1 MVNILFK
8 KSYLH
13 KFLTPL
19 PFDDLWGT
27 KGVFTTIRVV
37 GCPPKF
43 ILLDEHIRNLNMSLK
58 KFGINFILTHQQM
71 NELIY
76 TSIHNNTNYDHLFRI
91 AINSKKISISLR
103 SHVQPNK
110 FFTATIV
117 NYQRANPLLKNLY
130 YKKIISLLENNN
142 NSNNEIILTKNNI
155 ILEGC
160 TTNILCVRM
169 KKIYM
174 PLTNYYKG
182 MTLRYIVNKNRKKII
197 KRNILVKDLSLYE
210 EILLLGSGKGVVNIS
225 AIPDIN
231 WKKQSDSIYKE
242 TLSLYKKLI

>member
-1 MVNILFK
+1 MAKILFK

-19 PFDDLWGT
+19 PFDDLWGK

-37 GCPPKF
+37 GNPPKF
-43 ILLDEHIRNLNMSLK
+43 ILLDEHVMNLNISLK

-71 NELIY
+71 NELIH
-76 TSIHNNTNYDHLFRI
+76 TSIYDNTSYDHLLRI

-103 SHVQPNK
+103 PRVQFNK

-117 NYQRANPLLKNLY
+117 NDQRVYPLLKNLY

-142 NSNNEIILTKNNI
+142 NSSNEVILTKNGL

-174 PLTNYYKG
+174 PITHYYKG
-182 MTLRYIVNKNRKKII
+182 VTLKYIINKNRKKII
-197 KRNILVKDLSLYE
+197 KRNIFVKDLSLYE

-225 AIPDIN
+225 AIPEIN
-231 WKKQSDSIYKE
+231 WKKQSDSIYKQ

>member
-1 MVNILFK
+1 MANILFK

-37 GCPPKF
+37 GTPPKF
-43 ILLDEHIRNLNMSLK
+43 ILLDEHIRNLNTSLK
-58 KFGINFILTHQQM
+58 KFGINFILTHQQID
-71 NELIY
+71 ELIN
-76 TSIHNNTNYDHLFRI
+76 TSINNNSSYNHLFRI

-103 SHVQPNK
+103 PRVKLNK

-117 NYQRANPLLKNLY
+117 NYKRVNPLLKNLY
-130 YKKIISLLENNN
+130 YKKILNLLEKNNTS
-142 NSNNEIILTKNNI
+142 SNEVILTKNGL

-182 MTLRYIVNKNRKKII
+182 VTLKYIINKNKKTII
-197 KRNILVKDLSLYE
+197 KKNIFVKDLYLYE
-210 EILLLGSGKGVVNIS
+210 EILLLGSGKGIISIS
-225 AIPDIN
+225 AIPEIN
-231 WKKQSDSIYKE
+231 WEKQSDSIYKE

>member
-1 MVNILFK
+1 M
-8 KSYLH
+8 
-13 KFLTPL
+13 TPL
-19 PFDDLWGT
+19 SFDDLWGT

-43 ILLDEHIRNLNMSLK
+43 ILFDEHIRNLNLSLK
-58 KFGINFILTHQQM
+58 KIGISFILSHQQI
-71 NELIY
+71 NELIQTLIY
-76 TSIHNNTNYDHLFRI
+76 NNLRYDHLLRI

-103 SHVQPNK
+103 PREQTNK
-110 FFTATIV
+110 FVTAKIV
-117 NYQRANPLLKNLY
+117 NYQRTNPNIKNLY
-130 YKKIISLLENNN
+130 YKKIISLLEKNN
-142 NSNNEIILTKNNI
+142 NSDNEIILTNNDI

-174 PLTNYYKG
+174 PLNNYYKG
-182 MTLRYIVNKNRKKII
+182 MTLKYIINKSKKKFI
-197 KRNILVKDLSLYE
+197 KKNILIKDLSLYQ
-210 EILLLGSGKGVVNIS
+210 EILLLGSGKGVVNIT

-231 WKKQSDSIYKE
+231 WKKQSDSIYNE

>member
-1 MVNILFK
+1 
-8 KSYLH
+8 
-13 KFLTPL
+13 
-19 PFDDLWGT
+19 
-27 KGVFTTIRVV
+27 
-37 GCPPKF
+37 
-43 ILLDEHIRNLNMSLK
+43 MS
-58 KFGINFILTHQQM
+58 
-71 NELIY
+71 ELIHTLIY
-76 TSIHNNTNYDHLFRI
+76 NNTSYDHLLRI

-103 SHVQPNK
+103 PRLQFNK

-117 NYQRANPLLKNLY
+117 NYQRVHPLLKNLY

-142 NSNNEIILTKNNI
+142 NSSNEVILTKNGL

-169 KKIYM
+169 KKIHM
-174 PLTNYYKG
+174 PITHYYKG
-182 MTLRYIVNKNRKKII
+182 VTLKYIINKNRKKII
-197 KRNILVKDLSLYE
+197 KRNIFVKDLSLYE

-225 AIPDIN
+225 AIPEIN

>member
-1 MVNILFK
+1 
-8 KSYLH
+8 
-13 KFLTPL
+13 
-19 PFDDLWGT
+19 
-27 KGVFTTIRVV
+27 
-37 GCPPKF
+37 
-43 ILLDEHIRNLNMSLK
+43 
-58 KFGINFILTHQQM
+58 M
-71 NELIY
+71 NELIH

-142 NSNNEIILTKNNI
+142 NYNNEVILTKNNI

-182 MTLRYIVNKNRKKII
+182 MTL
-197 KRNILVKDLSLYE
+197 NILLTKAE
-210 EILLLGSGKGVVNIS
+210 
-225 AIPDIN
+225 
-231 WKKQSDSIYKE
+231 
-242 TLSLYKKLI
+242 KKLSKEIFLLRIYLSMKKYYC